1 MDLIACVSIVRI
13 RLLESITLY
22 LTALK
27 LTILIFLSSQKTE
40 VTLVSILVVG
50 LQQSELASVAF

>member
-13 RLLESITLY
+13 RLLETLY

-40 VTLVSILVVG
+40 VTLVSILGVG

>member
-1 MDLIACVSIVRI
+1 MDLITRVSIV

-22 LTALK
+22 LTAPK

-40 VTLVSILVVG
+40 VTLVSILGVG